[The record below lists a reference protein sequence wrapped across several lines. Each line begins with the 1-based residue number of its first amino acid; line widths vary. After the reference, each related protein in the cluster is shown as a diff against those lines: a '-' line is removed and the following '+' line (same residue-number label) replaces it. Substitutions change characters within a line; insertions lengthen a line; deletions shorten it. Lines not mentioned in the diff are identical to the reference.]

1 MNHTLF
7 FTLTIDHLSW
17 KSLVYMRCCSK
28 NWRQEIDKHIQL
40 NAIKRNENPS
50 IINRAAI
57 EDGRCVICFEKSSNA
72 FWHSIWNIH
81 AHAGCLI
88 NQLKDSCELT
98 HISSDILNKLPSQ
111 DLPQNVETIRTENGR
126 LKHTDFGARGMSDF
140 TKHKDKERRSRYITR
155 HSKDLSPAGFWI
167 FILISGLLGLI
178 ASSLIF
184 NLFSDSSQ
192 NQTPK
197 QELIKKTK

>member
-57 EDGRCVICFEKSSNA
+57 EDGRCVICFEKTSNA

-81 AHAGCLI
+81 AHVGCLI

-126 LKHTDFGARGMSDF
+126 LKMIVTRGPHYWLEEHLCIDS
-140 TKHKDKERRSRYITR
+140 TKTVM
-155 HSKDLSPAGFWI
+155 GFI
-167 FILISGLLGLI
+167 RKTEIL
-178 ASSLIF
+178 
-184 NLFSDSSQ
+184 LF
-192 NQTPK
+192 K
-197 QELIKKTK
+197 II